1 MHFTC
6 EQASLPVST
15 AGRCI
20 LCAPGMKDVASVAR
34 PQVRL
39 ISAAAEDGTKGLA
52 STALRPDD
60 PPGTKGNA
68 STLKDPVRWPMPPL
82 I

>member
-1 MHFTC
+1 M
-6 EQASLPVST
+6 
-15 AGRCI
+15 
-20 LCAPGMKDVASVAR
+20 AR
-34 PQVRL
+34 PRVRL
-39 ISAAAEDGTKGLA
+39 IPDAAEDGTKGLA

-68 STLKDPVRWPMPPL
+68 STLKDPERWPMLPL

>member
-1 MHFTC
+1 
-6 EQASLPVST
+6 
-15 AGRCI
+15 
-20 LCAPGMKDVASVAR
+20 VAR
-34 PQVRL
+34 PRVRL
-39 ISAAAEDGTKGLA
+39 IPDAAEDGTKGLA

-68 STLKDPVRWPMPPL
+68 STLKDPERWPMLPL